1 MTLLQAST
9 NQAFGI
15 MLFLVI
21 MICLL
26 LFIGLL
32 VLLVYSIVNRSKQLK
47 FKEWLTNKEYK
58 VLENIGTKKCTYR
71 NHRYYYDKK
80 GIADIYLLKNTIVVL
95 RTWKIGFVVIDA
107 PIIIG
112 LEHDILLRLN
122 TESNVY
128 QLQKVILKKHK
139 KGEIVFHL
147 EELNNGWNI
156 ELTMMG
162 LSESQILTLTENN
175 SLVAGAMS

>member
-1 MTLLQAST
+1 MTILKVST

-15 MLFLVI
+15 LLFLVI
-21 MICLL
+21 MTCLF

-32 VLLVYSIVNRSKQLK
+32 ILLAYSIRNRSKQLK
-47 FKEWLTNKEYK
+47 FKGWLTNNEYK

-71 NHRYYYDKK
+71 NHRYYYDRK
-80 GIADIYLLKNTIVVL
+80 GIAHIYLLKKTIVVL
-95 RTWKIGFVVIDA
+95 RTWKIGFVIFDA

-112 LEHDILLRLN
+112 LDYDILRLDP
-122 TESNVY
+122 ESNIY

-147 EELNNGWNI
+147 EELDNGWNI
-156 ELTMMG
+156 ELTLMG
-162 LSESQILTLTENN
+162 LSESQIQSLTENN
-175 SLVAGAMS
+175 CLVAGAMS